1 MPPRNP
7 HSERFGNLA
16 PVKGPSQM
24 RSIATG
30 SGSLTTVARMS
41 LAFTDLFLQRKDCSK
56 WHEESGQ
63 TQGLERALSS

>member
-16 PVKGPSQM
+16 PVKGPSQV

-30 SGSLTTVARMS
+30 SGGLTTVPRDEPS
-41 LAFTDLFLQRKDCSK
+41 LHESVSPKKRLQ
-56 WHEESGQ
+56 Q
-63 TQGLERALSS
+63 MA

>member
-16 PVKGPSQM
+16 PVKGPSQV

-30 SGSLTTVARMS
+30 SGSLTTVPWDEPM
-41 LAFTDLFLQRKDCSK
+41 DLFLQR
-56 WHEESGQ
+56 
-63 TQGLERALSS
+63 